1 MTNKNNIVIGGGPSG
16 LFTTYLLLKSGEQNV
31 SCYEKNTILGGDW
44 SEDLPSYTHSTTVLM
59 KNSKA
64 NEIFVDSFNYLNG
77 TNLNVKDWLDLVS
90 KKVTPSSYNEV
101 FKNLRIRDL
110 FKIIV
115 WYLLNTKD
123 KHTISLQEFSKQS
136 RVSTNTKRILSMIS
150 NLTVDGCK
158 GTSIGTLTDILTER
172 MRPSTFLFDKSIL
185 SPRELIIN
193 KQNLWIQLEKSITK
207 LGGKI

>member
-1 MTNKNNIVIGGGPSG
+1 
-16 LFTTYLLLKSGEQNV
+16 
-31 SCYEKNTILGGDW
+31 
-44 SEDLPSYTHSTTVLM
+44 M